1 MKLDQSWQLGEKRD
15 KFSLLKNIKGD
26 RMQNEKDVSRRAVLC
41 GLAVLT
47 LGLVP
52 DTAIAATG
60 VKVLA
65 NGKVEITLS
74 RNPALKKIGGTV
86 QFQNGAGQSFAL
98 VRTGKTASAYRALNL
113 SCTHE
118 GEKVVKS
125 GSKWVCPE
133 HRAEFAINGDVKV
146 GPATTNLVQ
155 VPVKVSATKI
165 TVG

>member
-1 MKLDQSWQLGEKRD
+1 MENQ
-15 KFSLLKNIKGD
+15 
-26 RMQNEKDVSRRAVLC
+26 KDVSRRAVLC

-65 NGKVEITLS
+65 NGKVEVTLS
-74 RNPALKKIGGTV
+74 RNPALKKVGGTV
-86 QFQNGAGQSFAL
+86 QFTDGSGQEVAL
-98 VRTGKTASAYRALNL
+98 VRTGKATSAYRALNL

-118 GEKVVKS
+118 GVVVRKS

-133 HRAEFAINGDVKV
+133 HRAEFAINGDVKA
-146 GPATTNLVQ
+146 GPARRNLVEI
-155 VPVKVSATKI
+155 PVKVSTTKVV
-165 TVG
+165 VG

>member
-1 MKLDQSWQLGEKRD
+1 MKRNE
-15 KFSLLKNIKGD
+15 GD
-26 RMQNEKDVSRRAVLC
+26 FMNSEKDVSRRAVLC

-65 NGKVEITLS
+65 NGKVEVTLS
-74 RNPALKKIGGTV
+74 RNPALKKVGGVV
-86 QFQNGAGQSFAL
+86 QFTDGAGQSVAL
-98 VRTGKTASAYRALNL
+98 VRTGRSASAYRALNL

-118 GEKVVKS
+118 GTNVQKS
-125 GSKWVCPE
+125 GSKWVCPN

-146 GPATTNLVQ
+146 GPARANLVQ
-155 VPVKVSATKI
+155 IPVKVSSTKVV
-165 TVG
+165 VG